1 MNWSGDVLYVALTL
15 VFFGLTWAL
24 LKLCERV

>member
-1 MNWSGDVLYVALTL
+1 MNVMGDLLYVGLTL

-24 LKLCERV
+24 VILCERV